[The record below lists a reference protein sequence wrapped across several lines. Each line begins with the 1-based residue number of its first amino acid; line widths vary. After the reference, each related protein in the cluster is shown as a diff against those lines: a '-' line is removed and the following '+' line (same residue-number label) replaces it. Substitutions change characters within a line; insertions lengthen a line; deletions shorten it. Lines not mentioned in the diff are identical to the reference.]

1 MSAVV
6 MVVAGT
12 VFWLTYKEA
21 ILDFEQAVKGLSSNT
36 ILYDRAG
43 LPFHTLYGI
52 ESRLIIPQE
61 QICRNLKISVLASED
76 ARFFQHRGV
85 DAFRLISAFW
95 TNLRSGSYKEGASTI
110 TQQLVKL
117 TLLSPEKTLFRKFR
131 EIAISISLEMKFSKQ
146 KILEYYLNTVYLGH
160 GNFGVEQASLTY
172 FNKHAENLTLAQ
184 ASFLA
189 ALLKKP
195 EAYLRLA
202 HSLTANTEYFS
213 SMQLEEAVNRQHA
226 ILQKLKKLNWITSE
240 EYRTAF
246 QEQMRVRLPNQNK
259 GFGGYFTQHVIK
271 LLKIKHGFEIIYGEG
286 LKIYTTLDSDLQRLL
301 ETVVDSEIASSVSAK
316 RQVAM
321 VSLVPQTGNVLA
333 LIGGRN
339 YTKTQFN
346 RATQALRQPGSAFK
360 PFVYAEALEQ
370 GFSVNSVLKD
380 QQLFYEWEN
389 ERGEIQVYS
398 PGNYDGKY
406 GEERQFINENGFTY
420 FTDQMTLSKALEQ
433 SINTIAVQLLDAVGI
448 QNVRKRLKRL
458 GLRLGN
464 KTGLCLALG
473 CSEMSLLQLS
483 AAYGPFI
490 NGGRYA
496 PPVFILRIENGAG
509 RTIYERKTKDTII
522 QESVYSE
529 WTAHQINQMLKGVV
543 RRGTARSAVWN
554 NAPESLAGKTGTSS
568 QNRDAWFVGYVPQL
582 ITGVW
587 LGNDDD
593 SPMSGE
599 QGGRTPTL
607 LWMKTMQQAFPTL
620 SEQNVVPEFPQV
632 RIKTCTV
639 SGKQATRFCPEAV
652 YYDYPPYETEL
663 PLCNVHAAF

>member
-1 MSAVV
+1 
-6 MVVAGT
+6 MVVGGT
-12 VFWLTYKEA
+12 VFWLTYQEA
-21 ILDFEQAVKGLSSNT
+21 VLDFEEAVDGLSSNT

-43 LPFHTLYGI
+43 LPFHTLRGI

-61 QICRNLKISVLASED
+61 QISRNLKISVLASED

-85 DAFRLISAFW
+85 DVFRLISALW

-131 EIAISISLEMKFSKQ
+131 EIAISISLEMKYSKQ

-172 FNKHAENLTLAQ
+172 FKIHAQDLTLAQ
-184 ASFLA
+184 SSFLVA
-189 ALLKKP
+189 ILKKP
-195 EAYLRLA
+195 EAYLRLN
-202 HSLTANTEYFS
+202 HSHAANNEYFS
-213 SMQLEEAVNRQHA
+213 SIQLEDAVSRQHS
-226 ILQKLKKLNWITSE
+226 ILQRLKMLNWITSE
-240 EYRTAF
+240 EYRAAI
-246 QEQMRVRLPNQNK
+246 EELMLVHLPNQNK
-259 GFGGYFTQHVIK
+259 GFGRYFTQHVIK
-271 LLKIKHGFEIIYGEG
+271 LLKTKHGLEIIYGEG
-286 LKIYTTLDSDLQRLL
+286 LRIYTTLDSDLQRLL
-301 ETVVDSEIASSVSAK
+301 ETVVDSEIASSVNSK

-321 VSLVPQTGNVLA
+321 VSIVPQTGNVLS

-380 QQLFYEWEN
+380 QQMFYEWEN

-398 PGNYDGKY
+398 PGNFDGKY
-406 GEERQFINENGFTY
+406 GEERQFNNENGLIY

-448 QNVRKRLKRL
+448 QNVKKRIKRL
-458 GLRLGN
+458 GLHLGY

-473 CSEMSLLQLS
+473 CAEMSLLQLS
-483 AAYGPFI
+483 AAYGAFA
-490 NGGRYA
+490 NDGHYA
-496 PPVFILRIENGAG
+496 PPVFILRIENEAG
-509 RTIYERKTKDTII
+509 RTIYERESKDAII
-522 QESVYSE
+522 QESVYSK

-543 RRGTARSAVWN
+543 RRGTARSAVWSS
-554 NAPESLAGKTGTSS
+554 APESLAGKTGTSS

-587 LGNDDD
+587 LGNDDN

-607 LWMKTMQQAFPTL
+607 LWMKTMQQAFSTL
-620 SEQNVVPEFPQV
+620 PEQNVVPEFQKV
-632 RIKTCTV
+632 RTKTCTV
-639 SGKQATRFCPEAV
+639 SGKKATQFCPEAV
-652 YYDYPPYETEL
+652 DYDYPSYETEL
-663 PLCNVHAAF
+663 PLCNVHSTF